1 MPCFLVTRSRTVTI
15 EQKVRLDAPD
25 QQTAED
31 AEDLDWGSVPEAVV
45 DVIETSITAEP
56 I

>member
-31 AEDLDWGSVPEAVV
+31 AEDLNRGSVPEAVV
-45 DVIETSITAEP
+45 DVIETSIAAEP